1 MSYFVEPIQSAKAE
15 AHAARVASIV
25 VVDVAI
31 VVDIAEVAGITD
43 VGGTKPPVVR
53 RAAQTIITVCNLW

>member
-15 AHAARVASIV
+15 ANAVRVARIV

-31 VVDIAEVAGITD
+31 VVDTAEVAGITD
-43 VGGTKPPVVR
+43 VRRTKPPVVR

>member
-15 AHAARVASIV
+15 ANAVRVARIV

-31 VVDIAEVAGITD
+31 VVDIAEVAGTTY
-43 VGGTKPPVVR
+43 VRRTKPPVVR

>member
-15 AHAARVASIV
+15 ATAVRAARIV

-31 VVDIAEVAGITD
+31 VVDTAEVAGITD
-43 VGGTKPPVVR
+43 VRRTKPPVVR
-53 RAAQTIITVCNLW
+53 RAAQTIITVCNL

>member
-15 AHAARVASIV
+15 AHAVRVTRVV

-31 VVDIAEVAGITD
+31 VVDIAEVVGITD
-43 VGGTKPPVVR
+43 VRRPKPPEER
-53 RAAQTIITVCNLW
+53 RTAQTIITVCNLW

>member
-15 AHAARVASIV
+15 AHAVGITRIV

-31 VVDIAEVAGITD
+31 VVDIAEVVGTTD
-43 VGGTKPPVVR
+43 VRRTKPPVDR
-53 RAAQTIITVCNLW
+53 RAAQTIITVCDL

>member
-15 AHAARVASIV
+15 ANAVRVARTAV
-25 VVDVAI
+25 ADVAI
-31 VVDIAEVAGITD
+31 EEDTAEVAGITD
-43 VGGTKPPVVR
+43 VRRTKPPAVR